1 MERVREKRDNAA
13 AEAFVGGAVTCG
25 DVFSL
30 VGGRARMVKVVEDVT
45 GGLADSAPGKQVF
58 EHVVSI

>member
-1 MERVREKRDNAA
+1 M
-13 AEAFVGGAVTCG
+13 GGAVTCG

-30 VGGRARMVKVVEDVT
+30 VGGKARMVKVVEDVT
-45 GGLADSAPGKQVF
+45 GGLADSAVGKQVF